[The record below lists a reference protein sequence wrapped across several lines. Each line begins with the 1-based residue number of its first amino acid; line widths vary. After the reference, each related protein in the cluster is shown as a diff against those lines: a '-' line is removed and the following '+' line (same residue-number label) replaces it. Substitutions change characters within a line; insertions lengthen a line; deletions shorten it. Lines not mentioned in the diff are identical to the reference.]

1 MPFKMMG
8 KSPLMKKLVGKQGNL
23 PENLKAAIKAAP
35 GTSPGKMVSPLKE
48 DKPLSQQEQLL
59 KNFKN
64 SQESTG
70 SQSKD
75 LLRDVKFMNNK
86 NSFTGGYGSYA
97 GVQQLAENQNKDR
110 FKEKTDDK
118 KTDAKKET
126 VAGGA
131 AAGGAATSGGDRFS
145 KAYAKRGK
153 EYKNMSLSEYTAEAK
168 RQIANR
174 KETGKY
180 IGGTKKPA
188 SESAATTTTTT
199 KSPKVGPTLSGTSS
213 VMGDKIGGTKGF
225 STVKVGGSGGAKA
238 TFGKKVIN
246 RGSSFTDEYGNTFER
261 SVKGRKKADGSV
273 SKTISNKT
281 NNNTTREKD
290 VTKGAKVKGQRR
302 SKTVIKSKFDSKG
315 DVRKVVEKTRGQK
328 RKVLSDS
335 EIIKRRENL
344 KADRKKRDESP
355 TKMKTKT
362 PSKMMKKAPSK
373 MMKKKS
379 VKKADLKALQSF
391 SKSSKSKYNSAVANK
406 SKQKYPSPSTSKP
419 SKSSFV
425 SKLESK
431 GTIKSSKNLTAA
443 EKKKLASTKTGPA
456 KMMKKKK
463 K

>member
-35 GTSPGKMVSPLKE
+35 GKMVSPLKE
-48 DKPLSQQEQLL
+48 DKENKATAQR
-59 KNFKN
+59 KKAAKII
-64 SQESTG
+64 G
-70 SQSKD
+70 SLFGD
-75 LLRDVKFMNNK
+75 
-86 NSFTGGYGSYA
+86 YGSFIPDSEA
-97 GVQQLAENQNKDR
+97 ARKARGEGNK
-110 FKEKTDDK
+110 KASEKS
-118 KTDAKKET
+118 ET
-126 VAGGA
+126 GKIEGS
-131 AAGGAATSGGDRFS
+131 GAATANQNAGQTFQDLQKKVAGMSQAQKDSIKKAQNKMSG
-145 KAYAKRGK
+145 KKK
-153 EYKNMSLSEYTAEAK
+153 VTPPKVTPPKVTSEV
-168 RQIANR
+168 
-174 KETGKY
+174 
-180 IGGTKKPA
+180 KKPA
-188 SESAATTTTTT
+188 AATTTTPKT
-199 KSPKVGPTLSGTSS
+199 PKVGFS
-213 VMGDKIGGTKGF
+213 VGAASASFGGKQQGGTKGF

-238 TFGKKVIN
+238 TFGKKVVN

-281 NNNTTREKD
+281 NDVTTREKD
-290 VTKGAKVKGQRR
+290 VTKGPKVKGKRKA
-302 SKTVIKSKFDSKG
+302 KTVTKTKFDSKG

-373 MMKKKS
+373 MMKKAAAPKMM
-379 VKKADLKALQSF
+379 KKA
-391 SKSSKSKYNSAVANK
+391 
-406 SKQKYPSPSTSKP
+406 
-419 SKSSFV
+419 
-425 SKLESK
+425 
-431 GTIKSSKNLTAA
+431 
-443 EKKKLASTKTGPA
+443 PA